1 MESYEVLKQ
10 AVSGVGVKSVAADM
24 KLSSAMVYRWCEP
37 NDSPDASG
45 AKNPLD
51 RVATLCDLTGDRE
64 PIKWLCRQVD
74 GFFVQNTE
82 ADEEF
87 SGAVFEATQK
97 MLKEFSDVLQSVTDG
112 MRNALG
118 RLQHYVANK
127 SVAHGHVR
135 LPHEEV
141 VPFDVALEIELG
153 ALQKLECLLCRL
165 VPF

>member
-1 MESYEVLKQ
+1 MAPIGEIREGAMESYEVLKK

-24 KLSSAMVYRWCEP
+24 GLSSAMVYRWCEA

-51 RVATLCDLTGDRE
+51 RVATVCDLTGDRE

-97 MLKEFSDVLQSVTDG
+97 MLKEFSDVLQSVTNG
-112 MRNALG
+112 MRNDGKIDRCEAEPL
-118 RLQHYVANK
+118 RDEWEDLK
-127 SVAHGHVR
+127 SVA
-135 LPHEEV
+135 ES
-141 VPFDVALEIELG
+141 FVAACERGEYRKK
-153 ALQKLECLLCRL
+153 A
-165 VPF
+165 